1 MSTRYDRYVPA
12 NDPASQTIAKLLA
25 QADYPEMHAFVDF
38 LRLKGLSIQTLDH
51 YLRTLR
57 DLCHHAQLGER
68 SPRELTTAELRSYA
82 ADLQRRSLRPTTVAS
97 RVTDIKRFFAFLL
110 MEGLIETDPSR
121 RLPHPKVPKTLPK
134 ALTLA
139 ETRRLLAALSEDKPR
154 WLRDKVLIVLMYACG
169 LRVAEAVSIRLEQF
183 DLEAGTLRV
192 TGKGDKE
199 RRLYLKPQ
207 VVAVLRRYLAG
218 VGPAE
223 YLFPSPYQAHLSTDQ
238 AQAILKRYVRRAGLP
253 EGVSPHTLRHS
264 VATHYLLG
272 GAPITFVQGLLGH
285 ANLATTGR
293 YTGLVDEWA
302 KEIALNT
309 PLAVTVAAEKGP
321 PGHRM
326 LREPPAVDGDAWEYD
341 EAAWY
346 VENVLVLQRDFH
358 YYETSGY
365 ERFKV
370 RCRWC
375 LRVR

>member
-1 MSTRYDRYVPA
+1 MTRPAPA
-12 NDPASQTIAKLLA
+12 NDPAAQTIAKLLA
-25 QADYPEMHAFVDF
+25 QVDYPEARAFADF

-57 DLCHHAQLGER
+57 DLCRHAQLGER
-68 SPRELTTAELRSYA
+68 SPGELTTAELRSYA
-82 ADLQRRSLRPTTVAS
+82 ADLQRRSLRPKTIAS
-97 RVTDIKRFFAFLL
+97 RVTDVKRFFAFLL
-110 MEGLIETDPSR
+110 TEGLIETDPSR
-121 RLPHPKVPKTLPK
+121 RLPHPNVPKMLPK
-134 ALTLA
+134 ALTFE

-169 LRVAEAVSIRLEQF
+169 LRVAEVVSIRLEQF
-183 DLEAGTLRV
+183 DLEDGTLRV

-207 VVAVLRRYLAG
+207 VVAVLRRYLEV

-238 AQAILKRYVRRAGLP
+238 AQAILKRYVRKAGLP
-253 EGVSPHTLRHS
+253 DHVSPHTLRHS

-272 GAPITFVQGLLGH
+272 GAPITFVQAFLGH

-302 KEIALNT
+302 KAIAINT
-309 PLAVTVAAEKGP
+309 PLAVTVEAEMGL
-321 PGHRM
+321 PGHSV
-326 LREPPAVDGDAWEYD
+326 LRERSAADGDGWEFG

-346 VENVLVLQRDFH
+346 IENVLI
-358 YYETSGY
+358 S
-365 ERFKV
+365 
-370 RCRWC
+370 
-375 LRVR
+375 